1 MSHPFFDFDPF
12 FPTGWHFASFPI
24 MAKVLVVEDDTDT
37 GATIKDLLVLESH
50 IVEVVADG
58 AEAASRLKQYDY
70 DLIVLD
76 WELPDTTG
84 VEVLREYRLQ
94 RGKTPVLM
102 LTGRS
107 DFADKE
113 TGLDTGADD
122 YLTKPFHPREFGAR
136 VRALLRRPASVETES
151 LELAGIN
158 VDTRTRMV
166 KLEGKELDLR
176 PKEYALLEFLMRHP
190 NETFSPETL
199 LKRIWSSES
208 EATEST
214 VYSFMSLLRKKLN
227 EEGSPEV
234 IKTVYGRGYRFE
246 AGGEG
251 TGS

>member
-1 MSHPFFDFDPF
+1 
-12 FPTGWHFASFPI
+12 
-24 MAKVLVVEDDTDT
+24 VL
-37 GATIKDLLVLESH
+37 K
-50 IVEVVADG
+50 
-58 AEAASRLKQYDY
+58 
-70 DLIVLD
+70 
-76 WELPDTTG
+76 
-84 VEVLREYRLQ
+84 EYRDN

-107 DFADKE
+107 DFTDKE

-136 VRALLRRPASVETES
+136 VRALLRRPKVVESES
-151 LELAGIN
+151 LELAGISL
-158 VDTRTRMV
+158 DTRTRMV
-166 KLEGKELDLR
+166 KLSGKELDLR

-234 IKTVYGRGYRFE
+234 IKTVYGRGYRFDVPE
-246 AGGEG
+246 
-251 TGS
+251 SN

>member
-1 MSHPFFDFDPF
+1 
-12 FPTGWHFASFPI
+12 
-24 MAKVLVVEDDTDT
+24 MARVLVAEEDADT

-50 IVEVVADG
+50 TVEVVADG
-58 AEAASRLKQYDY
+58 AEARSRLQQYDY
-70 DLIVLD
+70 DPIVLD

-84 VEVLREYRLQ
+84 VEVLKDYRSR

-136 VRALLRRPASVETES
+136 VRALLRRPTTVETES
-151 LELAGIN
+151 LDLAG
-158 VDTRTRMV
+158 VAMDTRTRMV
-166 KLEGKELDLR
+166 KRGGKELDLR

-199 LKRIWSSES
+199 LKRLWSSES

-227 EEGSPEV
+227 EEGSAEV
-234 IKTVYGRGYRFE
+234 IKTVYGRGYRFDVPE
-246 AGGEG
+246 LPE
-251 TGS
+251 

>member
-1 MSHPFFDFDPF
+1 
-12 FPTGWHFASFPI
+12 
-24 MAKVLVVEDDTDT
+24 MAKVLVVEDDADT

-50 IVEVVADG
+50 TVEVVLDG
-58 AEAASRLKQYDY
+58 NEASSRLQQYDY
-70 DLIVLD
+70 DLVVLD
-76 WELPDTTG
+76 WELPDKNG
-84 VEVLREYRLQ
+84 VDVLRDYRAQ
-94 RGKTPVLM
+94 RGKNPVLM

-122 YLTKPFHPREFGAR
+122 YLTKPFHPREFSAR
-136 VRALLRRPASVETES
+136 VRALLRRPKVVESES
-151 LELAGIN
+151 LEMSGIAL
-158 VDTRTRMV
+158 DTRTKV
-166 KLEGKELDLR
+166 VTLAGKELDLR

-190 NETFSPETL
+190 NETFSPDTL

-234 IKTVYGRGYRFE
+234 IKTVYGRGYRFNVP
-246 AGGEG
+246 
-251 TGS
+251 GSK

>member
-1 MSHPFFDFDPF
+1 
-12 FPTGWHFASFPI
+12 
-24 MAKVLVVEDDTDT
+24 MAKVLLVEDDADT
-37 GATIKDLLVLESH
+37 GATIKDLLVLDSH
-50 IVEVVADG
+50 IVEVVDTG
-58 AEAASRLKQYDY
+58 SEASNRLGQYDY

-76 WELPDTTG
+76 WELPDKTG
-84 VEVLREYRLQ
+84 VEVLQEYRSS

-107 DFADKE
+107 DFTDKE

-122 YLTKPFHPREFGAR
+122 YLTKPFHPREFAAR
-136 VRALLRRPASVETES
+136 VRALLRRPKVVESES
-151 LELAGIN
+151 MDLAGITL
-158 VDTRTRMV
+158 DTRTRMV
-166 KLEGKELDLR
+166 HFNGKVLDLR

-234 IKTVYGRGYRFE
+234 IKTVYGRGYRFDLPE
-246 AGGEG
+246 
-251 TGS
+251 SN

>member
-1 MSHPFFDFDPF
+1 
-12 FPTGWHFASFPI
+12 
-24 MAKVLVVEDDTDT
+24 MAKVLVVEDDADT

-50 IVEVVADG
+50 TVEVVADG
-58 AEAASRLKQYDY
+58 SEASNRLQQYDY
-70 DLIVLD
+70 DLVVLD
-76 WELPDTTG
+76 WELPDKTG
-84 VEVLREYRLQ
+84 VEVLKEYRDN
-94 RGKTPVLM
+94 RGKTPMLM

-107 DFADKE
+107 DFTDKE

-136 VRALLRRPASVETES
+136 VRALLRRPKVVESES
-151 LELAGIN
+151 LELAGISL
-158 VDTRTRMV
+158 DTRTRMV
-166 KLEGKELDLR
+166 KLSGKELDLR

-234 IKTVYGRGYRFE
+234 IKTVYGRGYRFDVPE
-246 AGGEG
+246 
-251 TGS
+251 SN

>member
-1 MSHPFFDFDPF
+1 
-12 FPTGWHFASFPI
+12 
-24 MAKVLVVEDDTDT
+24 MAKVLLVEDDADT
-37 GATIKDLLVLESH
+37 GATIKDLLVLDSH
-50 IVEVVADG
+50 TVEVVDTG
-58 AEAASRLKQYDY
+58 SEASNRLGQYDY

-76 WELPDTTG
+76 WELPDKTG
-84 VEVLREYRLQ
+84 VEVLKEYRSN

-107 DFADKE
+107 DFTDKE

-122 YLTKPFHPREFGAR
+122 YLTKPFHPREFSAR
-136 VRALLRRPASVETES
+136 VRALLRRPKVVESES
-151 LELAGIN
+151 LDLAGISL
-158 VDTRTRMV
+158 DTRTRMV
-166 KLEGKELDLR
+166 QFNGKQLDLR

-234 IKTVYGRGYRFE
+234 IKTVYGRGYRFDLPE
-246 AGGEG
+246 
-251 TGS
+251 SN

>member
-1 MSHPFFDFDPF
+1 
-12 FPTGWHFASFPI
+12 
-24 MAKVLVVEDDTDT
+24 MAKVLLVEDDADT
-37 GATIKDLLVLESH
+37 GATIKDLLVLDSH
-50 IVEVVADG
+50 TVEVVDTG
-58 AEAASRLKQYDY
+58 SEASNRLGQYDY

-76 WELPDTTG
+76 WELPDKTG
-84 VEVLREYRLQ
+84 VEVLKEYRSS

-107 DFADKE
+107 DFTDKE
-113 TGLDTGADD
+113 IGLDTGADD
-122 YLTKPFHPREFGAR
+122 YLTKPFHPREFSAR
-136 VRALLRRPASVETES
+136 VRALLRRPKVVESES
-151 LELAGIN
+151 LDLAGISL
-158 VDTRTRMV
+158 DTRTRMV
-166 KLEGKELDLR
+166 QFNGKQLDLR

-234 IKTVYGRGYRFE
+234 IKTVYGRGYRFDLPE
-246 AGGEG
+246 
-251 TGS
+251 SN

>member
-1 MSHPFFDFDPF
+1 
-12 FPTGWHFASFPI
+12 
-24 MAKVLVVEDDTDT
+24 MAKVLVVEDDADT

-50 IVEVVADG
+50 TVEVVADG
-58 AEAASRLKQYDY
+58 AEASSRLQQYDY

-76 WELPDTTG
+76 WELPDTSG
-84 VEVLREYRLQ
+84 VEVLKDFRLR

-113 TGLDTGADD
+113 AGLDTGADD

-136 VRALLRRPASVETES
+136 VRALLRRPVIVESET
-151 LELAGIN
+151 LELAGIAM
-158 VDTRTRMV
+158 DTRTRMV
-166 KLEGKELDLR
+166 RLSGKELDLR

-214 VYSFMSLLRKKLN
+214 VYSFMSLLRKKLS
-227 EEGSPEV
+227 EEGSSDV

-246 AGGEG
+246 TGGEAAW
-251 TGS
+251 S